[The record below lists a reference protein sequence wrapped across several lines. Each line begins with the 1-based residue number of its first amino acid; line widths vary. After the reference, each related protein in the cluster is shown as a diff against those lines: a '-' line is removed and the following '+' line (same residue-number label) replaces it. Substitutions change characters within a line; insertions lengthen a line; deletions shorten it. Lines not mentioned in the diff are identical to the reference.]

1 MIDIQQ
7 TKRSITRDDIIPTA
21 EYAALRRAKRPELV
35 AMKKNRRVEVG
46 PVATFYFESYAT
58 MWWQIQEML
67 YIEKGGEDQIADE
80 LRAYAPMVP
89 NGSELTATIMF
100 EVEDPQRR
108 HDLLIRLGGVE
119 NCFVLKI
126 GDAVVKAVP
135 EGDVER
141 TREEDGKASSVHFV
155 HFPLTAA
162 QIAAFRDPGVSV
174 HAVIDHP
181 EYGHTARLTPAVKA
195 ELARDLD

>member
-1 MIDIQQ
+1 MIDVLQN
-7 TKRSITRDDIIPTA
+7 KRALTRADIIPTA
-21 EYAALRRAKRPELV
+21 DYAQLRRARRPELV
-35 AMKKNRRVEVG
+35 AMKQNRRIPVG
-46 PVATFYFESYAT
+46 PVATFYFENFAT

-67 YIEKGGEDQIADE
+67 FIEKGGEEQVADE

-100 EVEDPQRR
+100 EIEDPRQR
-108 HDLLIRLGGVE
+108 HELLMKLGGVE
-119 NCFVLKI
+119 DCFQLKI
-126 GDAVVKAVP
+126 GNDIVKAVP

-155 HFPLTAA
+155 HFPLTRA
-162 QIAAFRDPGVSV
+162 QIAAIRDPAVAV

-181 EYGHTARLTPAVKA
+181 EYGHSARLTPAVKA
-195 ELARDLD
+195 ELAKDLD